1 MWPQKVCEL
10 ISYSKLWILQN
21 EVLSPCCLPSAKN
34 RHLKAMA
41 FSLHFNF
48 ISICVW
54 SEVKLMKTRE
64 TSIAIHNSFILSYF
78 ILACYNRHW
87 MDLFWSDRHRS
98 HVCCEKTFDHSQICE
113 QDESETCSQKLS
125 QGQIPPGAAPPQ
137 LPFQFEELQ
146 KLHIQNHQGK
156 QIEHH
161 RTSHSFI
168 QRIYP
173 KALHP
178 DASILVIEKLTLMQL
193 L

>member
-1 MWPQKVCEL
+1 M
-10 ISYSKLWILQN
+10 
-21 EVLSPCCLPSAKN
+21 
-34 RHLKAMA
+34 
-41 FSLHFNF
+41 
-48 ISICVW
+48 
-54 SEVKLMKTRE
+54 
-64 TSIAIHNSFILSYF
+64 
-78 ILACYNRHW
+78 
-87 MDLFWSDRHRS
+87 
-98 HVCCEKTFDHSQICE
+98 CCEKTFDHSQICE

-125 QGQIPPGAAPPQ
+125 QGQIPPGAAPPW
-137 LPFQFEELQ
+137 LPLQFEELQ